1 MKLSEFIKLGGYEI
15 LTNTD
20 YDDREVSG
28 CYVGDLLSWVMGR
41 AGSGDVW
48 VTVMSNVNIVAV
60 ASLAD
65 TACILL
71 AENVNVDDEV
81 LKKANAQDIVILK
94 SEKTAYELCADYY
107 KFSNA

>member
-1 MKLSEFIKLGGYEI
+1 MKLSEFIKFGGYEL
-15 LTNTD
+15 LTNPD
-20 YDDREVSG
+20 YGDREVSG

-48 VTVMSNVNIVAV
+48 VTVMSNINIVAV

-71 AENVNVDDEV
+71 AENVNVDDDI

-94 SEKTAYELCADYY
+94 SEKTGYELCADYY